1 MSFVTGVSDDAVCT
15 VNPLS
20 PDDLRRGIIAGVVR
34 VASVNVNGIR
44 AAYRRGMGAWLSERR
59 PDVLALQEV
68 RAPDDVVDG
77 LLGDEWHI
85 AHTEAAAKGRA
96 GVLVATRT
104 MPEVTRIGIGDAYFD
119 DAGRWVES
127 QMALPSGKRLTVASA
142 YVHAGDPGSPKQDD
156 KYRFLEAMINR
167 MVELR
172 ESGDYALVVGD
183 LNVGHTELDIKNWK
197 GNLKNAG
204 FLPEERAYLDR
215 VRDELGWID
224 VGRDFAGPVDGPY
237 TWWSYRGKAFDNDAG
252 WRIDYQLATPE
263 LASLAGAV
271 AVDRAATYGE
281 RWSDHAPLVVDYD
294 V

>member
-1 MSFVTGVSDDAVCT
+1 M
-15 VNPLS
+15 
-20 PDDLRRGIIAGVVR
+20 LRI
-34 VASVNVNGIR
+34 ASVNVNGIR
-44 AAYRRGMGAWLSERR
+44 AAFRRGMGDWLVARR

-68 RAPDDVVDG
+68 RAPDDVVRS
-77 LLGDEWHI
+77 LLVDEWHI

-104 MPEVTRIGIGDAYFD
+104 PADSRIGIGDSYFA

-127 QMALPSGKRLTVASA
+127 DIALASGKRLTVASA

-156 KYRFLEAMINR
+156 KYRFLDAMLVR
-167 MVELR
+167 MAQLR
-172 ESGDYALVVGD
+172 DSSDYALVVGD

-215 VRDELGWID
+215 IRDDLGWID

-263 LASLAGAV
+263 LASLASEV
-271 AVDRAATYGE
+271 VVDRAATYGE

-294 V
+294 I